1 LEAENK
7 FEEAL
12 WNFDKAIQLR
22 QDYPEA
28 HLNRGNV
35 LKSLGSIHEAIH
47 SYEQA
52 IRLRPEFPENYMN
65 KALAHFLLG
74 EFDIAWQ
81 LYEWRWRS
89 SQFAK
94 ENMIPNGICWDG
106 EQSLQGK
113 NLLVRSEQGLGDSIQ
128 FCRYANVLA
137 AQGARVILEVERPLV
152 DLLRTLAGVT
162 AVFPKGAVLPAFDF
176 YVPMM
181 SLPFVLKTTL
191 RSIPASASYLKTDP
205 LKVAKWR
212 DKLGKKTGLRVG
224 LAWSGNAV
232 FKNDR
237 NRSLPLSQILPNLPA
252 GCSYV
257 SIQKDL
263 READASFLATQSA
276 MLHFGEELHDFSET
290 AALCELMD
298 VVISVDTSVAHL
310 SAALGKPTWIILPA
324 NADWR
329 WFLERKDS
337 PWYPSVRL
345 FRQEKIGEWKNV
357 FDALEVE
364 LNQGLVANNT

>member
-1 LEAENK
+1 
-7 FEEAL
+7 
-12 WNFDKAIQLR
+12 
-22 QDYPEA
+22 
-28 HLNRGNV
+28 
-35 LKSLGSIHEAIH
+35 
-47 SYEQA
+47 
-52 IRLRPEFPENYMN
+52 
-65 KALAHFLLG
+65 
-74 EFDIAWQ
+74 
-81 LYEWRWRS
+81 
-89 SQFAK
+89 
-94 ENMIPNGICWDG
+94 
-106 EQSLQGK
+106 
-113 NLLVRSEQGLGDSIQ
+113 
-128 FCRYANVLA
+128 
-137 AQGARVILEVERPLV
+137 
-152 DLLRTLAGVT
+152 
-162 AVFPKGAVLPAFDF
+162 
-176 YVPMM
+176 
-181 SLPFVLKTTL
+181 
-191 RSIPASASYLKTDP
+191 
-205 LKVAKWR
+205 
-212 DKLGKKTGLRVG
+212 
-224 LAWSGNAV
+224 
-232 FKNDR
+232 
-237 NRSLPLSQILPNLPA
+237 
-252 GCSYV
+252 V